1 MIFDFAGRYS
11 TAFGFTPGHI
21 SNKLIEVGFDRAIK
35 QHHDTNFRASVFVFD
50 SNTHFDEV
58 MLYND
63 SEEYLFAYRELAD
76 EYSQVFATPP
86 ILSLRRA
93 KNLVI
98 TPLDNTDIE
107 VVERYSTE
115 PYQITFRGLL
125 IDMEEHNF
133 PLEKLETL
141 NRIFEV
147 NSIWKVSSEILA
159 AVGVDSIV
167 IQDINIDFVE
177 GYEDTIAYT
186 FVARATK
193 SIEYQ
198 LVQNLH
204 T

>member
-35 QHHDTNFRASVFVFD
+35 QHHDTNFRTSMFVFD

-63 SEEYLFAYRELAD
+63 SEEYLFAYRELTED
-76 EYSQVFATPP
+76 YGEVFATPP

-98 TPLDNTDIE
+98 TPLDNSDIE

-115 PYQITFRGLL
+115 PYQITFKGLL

-133 PLEKLETL
+133 PLDKLETL

-159 AVGVDSIV
+159 AVGVDSII
-167 IQDINIDFVE
+167 IQDVNIEFVE

-198 LVQNLH
+198 LINE
-204 T
+204 

>member
-1 MIFDFAGRYS
+1 MYFDFAGRYS

-21 SNKLIEVGFDRAIK
+21 SNALIEAGFNRAIK
-35 QHHDTNFRASVFVFD
+35 QHHDTNFKASVYVFD
-50 SNTHFDEV
+50 NNTHFDEV

-63 SEEYLFAYRELAD
+63 SEEYLFAYRELAE

-93 KNLVI
+93 KNLII
-98 TPLDNTDIE
+98 TPLDNSDIE
-107 VVERYSTE
+107 VIERYSTE
-115 PYQITFRGLL
+115 PYQITFKGLL
-125 IDMEEHNF
+125 IDMEDHNF
-133 PLEKLETL
+133 PLDKLETL
-141 NRIFEV
+141 NKIFEV

-159 AVGVDSIV
+159 AVGVDSII
-167 IQDINIDFVE
+167 IQDINIEFVE

-198 LVQNLH
+198 LINE
-204 T
+204 

>member
-63 SEEYLFAYRELAD
+63 SEEYLFAYRELAE

-133 PLEKLETL
+133 PLDKLETL

>member
-1 MIFDFAGRYS
+1 MYFDFAGRYS

-21 SNKLIEVGFDRAIK
+21 SNALIEAGFNRAIK
-35 QHHDTNFRASVFVFD
+35 QHHDTNFKASVYVFD
-50 SNTHFDEV
+50 NNTHFDEV

-63 SEEYLFAYRELAD
+63 SEEYLFAYRELAE

-93 KNLVI
+93 KNLII
-98 TPLDNTDIE
+98 TPLDNSDIE
-107 VVERYSTE
+107 VIERYSTE
-115 PYQITFRGLL
+115 PYQITFKGLL
-125 IDMEEHNF
+125 IDMEDHNF
-133 PLEKLETL
+133 PLDKLETL
-141 NRIFEV
+141 NKIFEI

-159 AVGVDSIV
+159 AVGVDSII
-167 IQDINIDFVE
+167 IQDINIEFVE

-198 LVQNLH
+198 LINE
-204 T
+204 

>member
-1 MIFDFAGRYS
+1 MLFDFAGRYS

-35 QHHDTNFRASVFVFD
+35 QHHDTNFKASVYVFD

-63 SEEYLFAYRELAD
+63 TEEYLFAYRELAE

-98 TPLDNTDIE
+98 TPLDNSDIE

-115 PYQITFRGLL
+115 PYQITFKGLL
-125 IDMEEHNF
+125 IDMEDHNF
-133 PLEKLETL
+133 PLDKLETL
-141 NRIFEV
+141 NKIFEV

-159 AVGVDSIV
+159 AVGVDSII

-198 LVQNLH
+198 LVNE
-204 T
+204 

>member
-21 SNKLIEVGFDRAIK
+21 SNALIAAGFDRAIK
-35 QHHDTNFRASVFVFD
+35 QHHDTNFKASVYVFD
-50 SNTHFDEV
+50 NNTHFDEV

-63 SEEYLFAYRELAD
+63 SEEYLFAYRELAE

-86 ILSLRRA
+86 ILSLSRK
-93 KNLVI
+93 KNLV
-98 TPLDNTDIE
+98 TTSLDNSDIE
-107 VVERYSTE
+107 VIERYSTE
-115 PYQITFRGLL
+115 PYQITFKGLL
-125 IDMEEHNF
+125 IDMEDHNF
-133 PLEKLETL
+133 PLSKLETL
-141 NRIFEV
+141 NKIFEV
-147 NSIWKVSSEILA
+147 NSVWKVSSEILA
-159 AVGVDSIV
+159 AVGVDSII

-198 LVQNLH
+198 LINE
-204 T
+204 

>member
-1 MIFDFAGRYS
+1 MIFDYAGRYS

-21 SNKLIEVGFDRAIK
+21 SNKLVEVGFDRAIK
-35 QHHDTNFRASVFVFD
+35 QHHDTNFNASVYVLE
-50 SNTHFDEV
+50 SNSSFDEV

-63 SEEYLFAYRELAD
+63 TEAYLFAYREFSE
-76 EYSQVFATPP
+76 EYSEVFATPP
-86 ILSLRRA
+86 ILSLKRP

-98 TPLDNTDIE
+98 TPLDNSDIE
-107 VVERYSTE
+107 VIERYSTE
-115 PYQITFRGLL
+115 PYQITFKGLL

-133 PLEKLETL
+133 PLDKLETL
-141 NRIFEV
+141 NNIFEA

-159 AVGVDSIV
+159 AVGVDSII
-167 IQDINIDFVE
+167 IQDINIEFVE

-198 LVQNLH
+198 LINE
-204 T
+204 

>member
-1 MIFDFAGRYS
+1 MLFDFAGRYS

-21 SNKLIEVGFDRAIK
+21 SNKLIEAGFDRAIK
-35 QHHDTNFRASVFVFD
+35 QHHDTNFKASIYVFD

-63 SEEYLFAYRELAD
+63 TEEYLFAYRELAE

-98 TPLDNTDIE
+98 TPLDNSDIE

-115 PYQITFRGLL
+115 PYQITFKGLL
-125 IDMEEHNF
+125 IDMEDHNF
-133 PLEKLETL
+133 PLDKLETL
-141 NRIFEV
+141 NKIFEV

-159 AVGVDSIV
+159 AVGVDSII

-198 LVQNLH
+198 LVNE
-204 T
+204 

>member
-1 MIFDFAGRYS
+1 MLFDFAGRYS

-35 QHHDTNFRASVFVFD
+35 QHHDTNFKPSVFVFD

-63 SEEYLFAYRELAD
+63 TEEYLFAYRELAE

-98 TPLDNTDIE
+98 TPLDNSDIE

-115 PYQITFRGLL
+115 PYQITFKGLL
-125 IDMEEHNF
+125 IDMEDHNF
-133 PLEKLETL
+133 PLDKLETL
-141 NRIFEV
+141 NKIFEV

-159 AVGVDSIV
+159 AVGVDSVI

-198 LVQNLH
+198 LVNE
-204 T
+204 

>member
-35 QHHDTNFRASVFVFD
+35 QHHDTNFRASMFVFD

-63 SEEYLFAYRELAD
+63 SEEYLFAYRELTED
-76 EYSQVFATPP
+76 YGEVFATPP

-98 TPLDNTDIE
+98 TPLDNSDIE

-115 PYQITFRGLL
+115 PCQITFKGLL

-133 PLEKLETL
+133 PLDKLETL

-159 AVGVDSIV
+159 AVGVDSII
-167 IQDINIDFVE
+167 IQDINIEFVE

-198 LVQNLH
+198 LINE
-204 T
+204 

>member
-35 QHHDTNFRASVFVFD
+35 QHHDTNFKASVFVFD

-63 SEEYLFAYRELAD
+63 TEEYLFAYRELAE
-76 EYSQVFATPP
+76 EYNQVFATPP

-98 TPLDNTDIE
+98 TPLDNSDIE

-125 IDMEEHNF
+125 IDMEDHNF
-133 PLEKLETL
+133 PLDKLETI
-141 NRIFEV
+141 NKIFEV
-147 NSIWKVSSEILA
+147 NSTWKVSSEILA
-159 AVGVDSIV
+159 AVGVDSII
-167 IQDINIDFVE
+167 IQDINIEFVE

-198 LVQNLH
+198 LINE
-204 T
+204 

>member
-1 MIFDFAGRYS
+1 MYFDFAGRYS

-21 SNKLIEVGFDRAIK
+21 SNALIEAGFNRAIK
-35 QHHDTNFRASVFVFD
+35 QHHDTNFKASVYVFD
-50 SNTHFDEV
+50 NNTHFDEV

-63 SEEYLFAYRELAD
+63 SEEYLFAYRELAE

-93 KNLVI
+93 KNLII
-98 TPLDNTDIE
+98 TPLDNSDIE
-107 VVERYSTE
+107 VIERYSTE
-115 PYQITFRGLL
+115 PYQITFKGLL
-125 IDMEEHNF
+125 IDMEEHQF
-133 PLEKLETL
+133 PLDKLETL
-141 NRIFEV
+141 NKIFEV

-159 AVGVDSIV
+159 AVGVDSII
-167 IQDINIDFVE
+167 IQDINIEFVE

-198 LVQNLH
+198 LINE
-204 T
+204 

>member
-1 MIFDFAGRYS
+1 MYFDFAGRYS

-21 SNKLIEVGFDRAIK
+21 SNALIEAGFNRAIK
-35 QHHDTNFRASVFVFD
+35 QHHDTNFKASVYVFD
-50 SNTHFDEV
+50 NNTHFDEV

-63 SEEYLFAYRELAD
+63 SEGYLFAYRELAE

-93 KNLVI
+93 KNLII
-98 TPLDNTDIE
+98 TPLDNSDIE
-107 VVERYSTE
+107 VIERYSTE
-115 PYQITFRGLL
+115 PYQITFKGLL
-125 IDMEEHNF
+125 IDMEEHQF
-133 PLEKLETL
+133 PLDKLETL
-141 NRIFEV
+141 NKIFEV

-159 AVGVDSIV
+159 AVGVDSII
-167 IQDINIDFVE
+167 IQDINIEFVE

-198 LVQNLH
+198 LINE
-204 T
+204 